1 MVVEV
6 AESLGIRLDNLDF
19 SDMYKDDNNMYKD
32 DNNMYKDDN
41 NVYPEMKE
49 DKNLHLEVE
58 EDIKVQPKEGAFSKL
73 KVKDIKDLE
82 IVVEGNRNKS
92 TFAEGSTEN
101 NQAITSGPRELD
113 TVTSIA
119 DSGAPSV
126 NETFIDINNIEVV
139 LADGPAE
146 YNGNT
151 TIKMPLENQSP
162 SLQGSQIATDKNV
175 TNLSI
180 EERSLGDFLKVCD
193 RKTKDQ
199 AKPKPYKCDV
209 CGHETSQK
217 GNLKTHKITKHQYQP
232 TKKPR
237 NMRIMY
243 NTVNQAFENIQ
254 PVNQIQSSVDLT
266 NVRAQSY
273 NPQRN
278 SLPQTV
284 VFGNANSG
292 TGRPSQVD
300 LSRLRNKEIPSRPLN
315 THTRQALPQKITFG
329 NADSGRER
337 PSQVDLSR
345 LGTKE
350 IPTRPLS
357 TPTRAVNTPSRAVS
371 TPTRQAPPQKMAF
384 ANIQSKVNGLQK
396 PFTVLNEDFVAT

>member
-19 SDMYKDDNNMYKD
+19 SDMYKDDSIVYPERYKD
-32 DNNMYKDDN
+32 DNNMYKDEN

-49 DKNLHLEVE
+49 DNNLHLEVE
-58 EDIKVQPKEGAFSKL
+58 EDTKVQPKEGASSKL

-82 IVVEGNRNKS
+82 IVVEGNRNKG

-101 NQAITSGPRELD
+101 NQAITSGPRELE

-119 DSGAPSV
+119 DSEASSV

-162 SLQGSQIATDKNV
+162 GSQGSQIASDKNV

-232 TKKPR
+232 TKQPR
-237 NMRIMY
+237 NMRLMY
-243 NTVNQAFENIQ
+243 NTVSQAFENIQ
-254 PVNQIQSSVDLT
+254 PAKQIHSNVDLT
-266 NVRAQSY
+266 NVRAQQISDKTIY
-273 NPQRN
+273 NPQRH
-278 SLPQTV
+278 S
-284 VFGNANSG
+284 F
-292 TGRPSQVD
+292 
-300 LSRLRNKEIPSRPLN
+300 
-315 THTRQALPQKITFG
+315 PQKMTFG
-329 NADSGRER
+329 NVDSG
-337 PSQVDLSR
+337 
-345 LGTKE
+345 
-350 IPTRPLS
+350 
-357 TPTRAVNTPSRAVS
+357 
-371 TPTRQAPPQKMAF
+371 
-384 ANIQSKVNGLQK
+384 
-396 PFTVLNEDFVAT
+396 